1 MIDSCLFV
9 CLFIVYCLS
18 TMLHLQSLSDMVGS
32 YMNSSAVQAVVERV
46 QAQIDPGTTVTTHD
60 MQGECLA

>member
-1 MIDSCLFV
+1 
-9 CLFIVYCLS
+9 
-18 TMLHLQSLSDMVGS
+18 MLHLQSLSDMVGS

-46 QAQIDPGTTVTTHD
+46 QAQIDPGTTVITHD

>member
-1 MIDSCLFV
+1 
-9 CLFIVYCLS
+9 
-18 TMLHLQSLSDMVGS
+18 MLHLQSLSDMVGS